1 MTTNPQGDRT
11 ARFGETFAVRE
22 FQVLWLAISQSGI
35 GDQLAKLALS
45 ILVYDR
51 TGSPFLTAMTYGVT
65 YLPYLLAGPLL
76 SPLADRYRRRE
87 VLIGS
92 DLVRAVLVA
101 LMVVPGL
108 PLWVLFVL
116 VFVVGL
122 ARPPFDAARS
132 SILPDILPG
141 DLFVTGT
148 AVTQT
153 TSQVTQ
159 VLGFAVGGAVVA
171 TIGAPWSLAVNAASF
186 ALSALLIRVGVH
198 DRPAPAGSTRPPMRQ
213 VITRGTV
220 TIFRDRRLRAL
231 IGLGM
236 LAGFYVVP
244 EALAVPY
251 VKHELGLTAT
261 YAGGLLAAA
270 PLGIALGTILLTR
283 LFRPSRRVN
292 LMGPLAVVGLVALL
306 PFALTP
312 GFYAATG
319 LLFVS
324 GVAGGYNLAANAAFV
339 SILPNVNR
347 GQALGLAQTLLF
359 LAQGVATMVAGAVTA
374 VLGLP
379 GTICLSGA
387 VGIVVA
393 CWSWFAWQRAMRGRS
408 LRPDEDELPGEP
420 RRPRHRAPRRG

>member
-1 MTTNPQGDRT
+1 MTTNPPDDRT

-22 FQVLWLAISQSGI
+22 FQVLWVAIAQSGI
-35 GDQLAKLALS
+35 GDQLAKIALS
-45 ILVYDR
+45 ILVYNR
-51 TGSPFLTAMTYGVT
+51 TGSAFLTAMTYGVT

-76 SPLADRYRRRE
+76 SPLADRYRRRQ
-87 VLIGS
+87 VLIAS

-101 LMVVPGL
+101 LMVLPGV
-108 PLWVLFVL
+108 PLWALFVL
-116 VFVVGL
+116 VFAVGL
-122 ARPPFDAARS
+122 ARPTFDAARS

-141 DLFVTGT
+141 DLFVTGS

-159 VLGFAVGGAVVA
+159 VLGFALGGAVVA
-171 TIGAPWSLAVNAASF
+171 TIGAPWALAVNAISF
-186 ALSALLIRVGVH
+186 ALSALLFRVGVRN
-198 DRPAPAGSTRPPMRQ
+198 RPAPHGSSRPPMRE
-213 VITRGTV
+213 VVTKGTA
-220 TIFRDRRLRAL
+220 TIFRDERLRAL

-236 LAGFYVVP
+236 LAGFYIVP

-261 YAGGLLAAA
+261 YAGGMLAAG

-283 LFRPSRRVN
+283 LFRPSRRVY
-292 LMGPLAVVGLVALL
+292 LMGPLAVIGLVALL
-306 PFALTP
+306 PFVLAP
-312 GFYAATG
+312 SFYAATG

-324 GVAGGYNLAANAAFV
+324 GLAGGYNLAANQAFI
-339 SILPNVNR
+339 SILPNASR

-359 LAQGVATMVAGAVTA
+359 LAQGVATTAAGAVAA

-387 VGIVVA
+387 VGILVA
-393 CWSWFAWQRAMRGRS
+393 CWCWLTWQRAMRGRT
-408 LRPDEDELPGEP
+408 LRRDDLA
-420 RRPRHRAPRRG
+420 R

>member
-1 MTTNPQGDRT
+1 MAIVSTLMADGDASMTTNPPEDRT

-22 FQVLWLAISQSGI
+22 FQVLWIAIAQSGI
-35 GDQLAKLALS
+35 GDQLAKIALS

-87 VLIGS
+87 VLIAS

-101 LMVVPGL
+101 LMVLPGV
-108 PLWVLFVL
+108 PLWALFVL
-116 VFVVGL
+116 VFAVGV

-171 TIGAPWSLAVNAASF
+171 TIGAPWALALNAISF
-186 ALSALLIRVGVH
+186 ALSALLFRVGVR
-198 DRPAPAGSTRPPMRQ
+198 DRPAPHGESRPPIRQ
-213 VITRGTV
+213 VLTKGTA
-220 TIFRDRRLRAL
+220 TIFRDQRLRAL

-261 YAGGLLAAA
+261 YAGILLAVG
-270 PLGIALGTILLTR
+270 PLGISLGTILLTR
-283 LFRPSRRVN
+283 LIRPSRRVN
-292 LMGPLAVVGLVALL
+292 LMGPLAVIGLVALL

-312 GFYAATG
+312 NFYAAMG

-324 GVAGGYNLAANAAFV
+324 GLAGGYNLAANAAFV
-339 SILPNVNR
+339 SILPNANR

-359 LAQGVATMVAGAVTA
+359 LAQGVATTVAGAIVA

-379 GTICLSGA
+379 GTICLAGA
-387 VGIVVA
+387 MGIVVA
-393 CWSWFAWQRAMRGRS
+393 CWCWFTWQRAVRT
-408 LRPDEDELPGEP
+408 PA
-420 RRPRHRAPRRG
+420 RHSA

>member
-1 MTTNPQGDRT
+1 VAIVSTLMADGDASMTTNPPEDRT

-22 FQVLWLAISQSGI
+22 FVVLWVAISQSGV
-35 GDQLAKLALS
+35 GDQLAKIALS

-51 TGSPFLTAMTYGVT
+51 TGSLFLTAMTYGVT

-87 VLIGS
+87 VLIAS
-92 DLVRAVLVA
+92 DIVRAVLVA
-101 LMVVPGL
+101 LMVLPGM
-108 PLWVLFVL
+108 PLWALFVL
-116 VFVVGL
+116 VFAVGL

-141 DLFVTGT
+141 DLFVTGS

-159 VLGFAVGGAVVA
+159 VLGFAIGGAVVA
-171 TIGAPWSLAVNAASF
+171 TIGAPWALAVNAVSF
-186 ALSALLIRVGVH
+186 ALSALLFRVGVR
-198 DRPAPAGSTRPPMRQ
+198 DRPAPHAGTRPPMRQ
-213 VITRGTV
+213 VLTKGTA
-220 TIFRDRRLRAL
+220 TIFRDQRLRAL

-251 VKHELGLTAT
+251 VKRELGLSAA
-261 YAGGLLAAA
+261 YAGGMLAAG

-283 LFRPSRRVN
+283 LIRPSRRVY
-292 LMGPLAVVGLVALL
+292 LMGPLAVIGLAVLL

-312 GFYAATG
+312 NFYAATG
-319 LLFVS
+319 LMFIS
-324 GVAGGYNLAANAAFV
+324 GLAGGYNLAANAAFV
-339 SILPNVNR
+339 SILPNANR

-359 LAQGVATMVAGAVTA
+359 LAQGVATTVAGAVAA

-379 GTICLSGA
+379 GTICLAGA
-387 VGIVVA
+387 TGIVVA
-393 CWSWFAWQRAMRGRS
+393 CWCWFSWQRAVRS
-408 LRPDEDELPGEP
+408 PS
-420 RRPRHRAPRRG
+420 RHRA